1 MSPPQ
6 VFDRFPAWLSAAL
19 SSARPFLNGSSVV
32 KPALVKPA
40 FKPSLLA
47 REKISPAGNQP
58 YRSRSICARFHHK
71 APAHRM
77 GQCCGRDSPGGTP
90 GYNVQ
95 KCAPEYHGHLA
106 RRGRSA
112 HRHKRVCIPPPGAAE
127 SRPCA
132 ARQCRQR
139 RMRASRHAPNPADK
153 HETAAFYAD
162 CPTAPEKKRRGGL

>member
-19 SSARPFLNGSSVV
+19 SSARPFLNGSS
-32 KPALVKPA
+32 AVKPA
-40 FKPSLLA
+40 FKSSSPA
-47 REKISPAGNQP
+47 RVKISPAQIRP

-90 GYNVQ
+90 DYSVQ
-95 KCAPEYHGHLA
+95 KCAPEYHVHLA
-106 RRGRSA
+106 RPGRLA
-112 HRHKRVCIPPPGAAE
+112 HRRKRVCIPPPAAAE

-139 RMRASRHAPNPADK
+139 RRRASHHAPDPADK
-153 HETAAFYAD
+153 HEIAAFCAD
-162 CPTAPEKKRRGGL
+162 CPTAPEKKRRGSL